1 VQKKLGL
8 VAVMIA
14 LTGLIISLMSPA
26 SSDTRY
32 ERRTIRVV
40 ELYSDDDEAIFK
52 NIDLGKEGDSVGDF
66 IVYKDVLYKPNGAKV
81 IGDFQA
87 QFLFTEVGEDN
98 LVGDVDASFDLPG
111 GLITIEGPVDFGQ
124 RVEKNAVTGG
134 TGSFKSAHGVVK
146 IVQKEDRTLFVFQLL
161 L

>member
-40 ELYSDDDEAIFK
+40 ELYSDDDESIFK
-52 NIDLGKEGDSVGDF
+52 QIDVGKEGDSVGDY
-66 IVYKDVLYKPNGAKV
+66 IVYRDVLYKPNGAKV

-87 QFLFTEVGEDN
+87 QFLFTEVGED
-98 LVGDVDASFDLPG
+98 LMGDVDASFDLPG
-111 GLITIEGPVDFGQ
+111 GVITIEGPVDFGE